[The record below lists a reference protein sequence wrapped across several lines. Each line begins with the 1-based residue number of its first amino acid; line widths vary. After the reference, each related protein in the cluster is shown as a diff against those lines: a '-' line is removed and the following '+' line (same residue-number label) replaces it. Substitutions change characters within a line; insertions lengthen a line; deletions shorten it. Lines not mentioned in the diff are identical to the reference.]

1 MDPDGERTGSSSWAP
16 ERSSRRKEFIDDYN
30 IWIGASHM
38 TDWTWVNSGQLLSD
52 TYAPWAVD
60 EPSSSMGHVY
70 MSHADDFLYAV
81 QLGTATNKNYMC
93 EAGQRSETFGIDKLL
108 FDRDESQPLLW
119 ALGAPTN
126 KTVSVEHTTNVA
138 KLPNQDENVC
148 LYELSVQ

>member
-1 MDPDGERTGSSSWAP
+1 
-16 ERSSRRKEFIDDYN
+16 
-30 IWIGASHM
+30 M

-93 EAGQRSETFGIDKLL
+93 EAGR
-108 FDRDESQPLLW
+108 
-119 ALGAPTN
+119 
-126 KTVSVEHTTNVA
+126 
-138 KLPNQDENVC
+138 
-148 LYELSVQ
+148 ELSYNFYNYYYYYYHFYYYYYYY